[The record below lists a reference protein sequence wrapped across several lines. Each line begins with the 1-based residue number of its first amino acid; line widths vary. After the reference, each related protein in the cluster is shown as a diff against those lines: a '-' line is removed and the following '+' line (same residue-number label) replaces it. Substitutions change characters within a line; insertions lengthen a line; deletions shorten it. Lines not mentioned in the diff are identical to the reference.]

1 MLLYVSYRVIS
12 FLTAVVSLPR
22 DSRANWNEL
31 KSFSSQVSNTNK
43 ALLLSTG
50 TINSIIMKKISPV
63 PNSPIPCKG
72 SA

>member
-12 FLTAVVSLPR
+12 FLTAVGSLPR

-50 TINSIIMKKISPV
+50 TINSIMHNEKDQSSPQLSH
-63 PNSPIPCKG
+63 PL
-72 SA
+72 